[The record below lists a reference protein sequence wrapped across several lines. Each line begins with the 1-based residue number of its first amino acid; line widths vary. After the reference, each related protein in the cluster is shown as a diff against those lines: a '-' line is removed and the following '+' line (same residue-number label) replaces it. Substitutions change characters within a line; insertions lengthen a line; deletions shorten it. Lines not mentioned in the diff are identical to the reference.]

1 MKSCFALLFC
11 LLCGAWSA
19 AQAPAGKPDPPSAMC
34 PAHEMVQLP
43 DATHDHDAMNH
54 RGEQGMGF
62 SQTETTHHFLLTANG
77 GAIQVEAN
85 NPGDAASRDNVKM
98 HLRHIEH
105 AFQNGDFAI
114 PMFVHD
120 TEPPGVLVMKSH
132 AKNIRYSIEE
142 TPNGGRVV
150 LQTDD
155 KDALAAIHQFLQFQI
170 REHKTGDP
178 LN

>member
-1 MKSCFALLFC
+1 MKSCFAFFFC
-11 LLCGAWSA
+11 LLGTWSA
-19 AQAPAGKPDPPSAMC
+19 AQAPANKPDPQSPMC
-34 PAHEMVQLP
+34 PAHEMVKIP
-43 DATHDHDAMNH
+43 AAATDHDAMIH

-98 HLRHIEH
+98 HLHHIAR
-105 AFQNGDFAI
+105 AFQNGDFDI

-120 TEPPGVLVMKSH
+120 TEPPGVSVMKSH

-142 TPNGGRVV
+142 TPNGGRVI